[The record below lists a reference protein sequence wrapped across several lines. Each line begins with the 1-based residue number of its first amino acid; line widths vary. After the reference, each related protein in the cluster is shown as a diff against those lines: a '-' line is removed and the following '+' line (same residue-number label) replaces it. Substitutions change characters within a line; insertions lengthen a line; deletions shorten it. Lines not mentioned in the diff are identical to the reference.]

1 MFAFCVL
8 IVFVHFMSAFKHL
21 QMNISSAC
29 VCMCPFG
36 RLTRESDWQMC
47 EEVSATLQQY
57 CCSCSQSTSPG
68 RQISISMLEVRF
80 QPVCQVILHITN
92 YTDSIIHCFP
102 TGLTPWKTLVLYS
115 QVIVLRIQ
123 ISHCEENTLKI
134 LKCKGAY
141 SIVLLIIC
149 SLRTNDLNSGCMAIS
164 LPTPMEM
171 IAFTD
176 RLKKNHKTWRAVSR
190 CVRARHHLVAKIIRD
205 KKKQSTQGV
214 SHSSTIALKMTV
226 CH

>member
-1 MFAFCVL
+1 MRPGSYPHTLTHTLCLLFVFWLCL
-8 IVFVHFMSAFKHL
+8 CTLCLRLSICRWTFPLHVFVCVHL
-21 QMNISSAC
+21 
-29 VCMCPFG
+29 G
-36 RLTRESDWQMC
+36 D
-47 EEVSATLQQY
+47 
-57 CCSCSQSTSPG
+57 SPG
-68 RQISISMLEVRF
+68 NQIGKCVRKFQPHFNNTAVPAVRAPLQGGRF

-123 ISHCEENTLKI
+123 ISHCEENTLKV
-134 LKCKGAY
+134 LKCKGAC

-171 IAFTD
+171 IALTD
-176 RLKKNHKTWRAVSR
+176 RLKK
-190 CVRARHHLVAKIIRD
+190 
-205 KKKQSTQGV
+205 STKREEQWAAASV
-214 SHSSTIALKMTV
+214 HATIL
-226 CH
+226 